1 MATYK
6 PDPLITGEHIAGQQY
21 QAQLGM
27 PKKQDVDAEMYK
39 DIRSS
44 LGEKPRG
51 WRAAAAGFTRGLE
64 QGSKLS
70 ALEERKDDLKKY
82 NKVMDYFQEVNN
94 HALERKEEFEID
106 EKVKSAS
113 LPHVVS
119 YFQNYPQY
127 DAVAKKEHMQKI
139 ADIGNQMTGSNIE
152 ILAVDGQDGTRATA
166 RDRDSGEVVFFTLNS
181 LFPEEVIQAEA
192 AKSLPS
198 YQLKLQ
204 EERKQREIENQL
216 ARDQLGV
223 QRFNAETNR
232 MGMQNKYSDSGRPDE
247 FTKQLSKEEGKQVIQ
262 FRNDIIQDKKAADKL
277 KDVVQDIKE
286 AINNGAATNEGQLSR
301 IFNYLGTSYG
311 GDTATST
318 QIMELAAGNLIPR
331 IKEAFGGRVTNT
343 DLEFAEKHMLP
354 GQHLSKEANM
364 KFLNGLEKFI
374 QKKENEFKRSE
385 EIIRQNNGQI
395 PRDYVSRLN
404 EADMVTIRNPQTGK
418 TTSVPKESLNKIK
431 KQ

>member
-94 HALERKEEFEID
+94 HALERKEEFEVE
-106 EKVKSAS
+106 EKAKRAA
-113 LPHVVS
+113 LPYALS
-119 YFQNYPQY
+119 YIKNYSQY
-127 DAVAKKEHMQKI
+127 DPVTQKEAMQKI
-139 ADIGNQMTGSNIE
+139 VDISNGITGDNIE
-152 ILAVDGQDGTRATA
+152 IIAVDGKDGTQATA
-166 RDRDSGEVVFFTLNS
+166 RDRDTGEVAFFSLNQ
-181 LFPEEVIQAEA
+181 LFPEEALQAEA
-192 AKSLPS
+192 ATSLPS

-204 EERKQREIENQL
+204 EQRQQREIENQL
-216 ARDQLGV
+216 ARDQLGI

-277 KDVVQDIKE
+277 KDVVKDIKE
-286 AINNGAATNEGQLSR
+286 AINSGAATNEGQLSR
-301 IFNYLGTSYG
+301 ITNYLGTSYG
-311 GDTATST
+311 GKKATAT
-318 QIMELAAGNLIPR
+318 QIMDMAAGSLIPR

-404 EADMVTIRNPQTGK
+404 EVDTVEVVLPNGK
-418 TTSVPKESLNKIK
+418 LAKVKKDQLNGRPTK
-431 KQ
+431 